1 MAKDGSITYKVKADL
16 SQYNQDMDGAKS
28 TAQKAFDG
36 ISAAGKVAMAAIGT
50 AVVAAAGKLTGM
62 VKDSLSAVGNY
73 EQLTGGVETLFK
85 NSADTVM
92 KYAENAYKTAGLS
105 ANQYMETVTSF
116 SASLLQGLGG
126 DTEQAAKVADLAIT
140 DMSDNAN
147 KMGTSMESIQNAY
160 QGFAKANY
168 TMLDNLKL
176 GYGGT
181 ATEMVRLINDANKVD
196 STILGVNQSIE
207 NLDGIT
213 FDQIIRS
220 IHAIQDSLD
229 ITGTTAK
236 EASTTIEGSMN
247 AAKAAWDN
255 FLSGAGDVDSFVDA
269 FGTAL
274 DNIVTNLRDIIPRL
288 SRGIVEIVDK
298 ISPMIPDVISELLPT
313 IVNAL
318 IRLASDIARSLPKI
332 LASVGKALQQNIGS
346 LLKLAWIPL
355 VAFSN
360 KLLPLF
366 KDMFGGIGTAIKGGL
381 DSIKQFGT
389 SSSSISAAFSGIKNA
404 AAETGDKIKG
414 FFSGFGGYAIA
425 VGALAAI
432 GAAVEAISMK
442 PMEEAI
448 ERIDANKQAIDNL
461 RQSYEELEQTTQNR
475 LATTLNELDKT
486 EELAKEFETLI
497 DANGRVKEGYEARA
511 EFIAGFLNDTLG
523 TEIQIVDG
531 VATGYDNL
539 TDSIYDLIEAKRIE
553 AVTEYYNDQ
562 YVELLAQQEEA
573 TKALTEAVQA
583 EAQAYADAGDS
594 ISLAEQAVIDDAH
607 RHTVEAQNLLNDIN
621 AAVENNEEVIAL
633 AADGNIEAAQ
643 RQATQVGI
651 IEQELTGLTEEQVLA
666 RISYLQK
673 QCDDTAALYRANGDE
688 TTKQLLDTYS
698 SQLADAADYYNRY
711 YGKTAEGMDKSRR
724 YIKDSMTSTKSE
736 AKQGGIEIGDNLVT
750 GMGNGIEAKLWYI
763 RDKAAK
769 MAAAAKAAAEAELQV
784 QSPSKVFKRIGS
796 YVSEG
801 MALGIESNA
810 KAPVNAVRNMTSA
823 MTMPNITYLNTATTN
838 RRSYTNNNAITIAK
852 LADSIVVRED
862 ADIDRISNALY
873 KKMQHYNR
881 SRGVS

>member
-16 SQYNQDMDGAKS
+16 SQYNQDMEGAKS

-36 ISAAGKVAMAAIGT
+36 ISTAGKVAMAAIGT

-62 VKDSLSAVGNY
+62 VKDSLASVGNY

-92 KYAENAYKTAGLS
+92 NYAENAYKTAGLS

-126 DTEQAAKVADLAIT
+126 DTEQAAKIADLAIT

-147 KMGTSMESIQNAY
+147 KMGTSMQSIQDAY
-160 QGFAKANY
+160 QGFAKSNY

-196 STILGVNQSIE
+196 STILGVGQNIKD
-207 NLDGIT
+207 LDGIT

-288 SRGIVEIVDK
+288 SKGIVEIVNK

-318 IRLASDIARSLPKI
+318 IRLASDIAKSLPKI

-366 KDMFGGIGTAIKGGL
+366 KDLFGGIGTAIKGGL
-381 DSIKQFGT
+381 DSIKQFGV
-389 SSSSISAAFSGIKNA
+389 SSSSLSAAFSGVGNA
-404 AAETGDKIKG
+404 AKDSMGKITG
-414 FFSGFGGYAIA
+414 FFSSFGGVAVA

-432 GAAVEAISMK
+432 GAAAEAIPTPMKIANDAVEANKKAVDELKASYDELNQAAQDRLEGSMV
-442 PMEEAI
+442 
-448 ERIDANKQAIDNL
+448 
-461 RQSYEELEQTTQNR
+461 
-475 LATTLNELDKT
+475 ELDNCKT
-486 EELAKEFETLI
+486 LVDELMSIT
-497 DANGRVKEGYEARA
+497 DANGKVQEGYEARA
-511 EFIAGFLNDTLG
+511 EFILGTMNDALG
-523 TEIQIVDG
+523 TEYTMTDG
-531 VATGYDNL
+531 VIDQYSELAG
-539 TDSIYDLIEAKRIE
+539 SIYDVIEAKEAEAVIEVYTDLYKEQLQAEIDMQQALAEAIQNELAVEEAYGDRHDLIAANAKEAAHE
-553 AVTEYYNDQ
+553 AVTSAQSDLDAIQGDIQNTQETL
-562 YVELLAQQEEA
+562 ELAYSGDIA
-573 TKALTEAVQA
+573 AAKDHASAVGQ
-583 EAQAYADAGDS
+583 
-594 ISLAEQAVIDDAH
+594 
-607 RHTVEAQNLLNDIN
+607 
-621 AAVENNEEVIAL
+621 
-633 AADGNIEAAQ
+633 
-643 RQATQVGI
+643 
-651 IEQELTGLTEEQVLA
+651 IEQELTNMTEDELVK
-666 RISYLQK
+666 RINALQK
-673 QCDDTAALYRANGDE
+673 HCEDELRWYELTGDE
-688 TTKQLLDTYS
+688 EAKSRADSYAEQLKIAEDTYMR
-698 SQLADAADYYNRY
+698 L
-711 YGKTAEGMDKSRR
+711 YGKTVDGMNKS
-724 YIKDSMTSTKSE
+724 KDAVKTSMTETNGI
-736 AKQGGIEIGDNLVT
+736 ARQGGQEIGDNLVT
-750 GMGNGIEAKLWYI
+750 GMGNGIAAKLYYI
-763 RDKAAK
+763 REKAREMAIAAK
-769 MAAAAKAAAEAELQV
+769 RAAEAELEV

-873 KKMQHYNR
+873 RKMQHYNR
-881 SRGVS
+881 SRGVM